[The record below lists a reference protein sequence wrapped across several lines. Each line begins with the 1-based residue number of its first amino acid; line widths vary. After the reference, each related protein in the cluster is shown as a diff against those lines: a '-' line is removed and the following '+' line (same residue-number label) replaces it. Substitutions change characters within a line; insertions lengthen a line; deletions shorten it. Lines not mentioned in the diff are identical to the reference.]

1 MKLTKNR
8 FTPSN
13 SEALK
18 LRTGSLKPWLVL
30 LVFIF
35 KPVLGADMESDR
47 TSQNPVNSEALPRLL
62 EAAGYTPD
70 PSFKAY
76 IIAFERKPDGNTI
89 QHRFDY
95 KGTSLDRD
103 NWWPASM
110 VKLYAAVAALEV
122 LHAHKFSPK
131 ASITFHYEDGDVT
144 QTITR
149 LVRQAITPSNNAAFD
164 RLVEIVGFDAMN
176 QWFQIKGI
184 KDTVFLR
191 SYTRRVVDETTNLGT
206 PRESS
211 AYTVTEGSKTWK
223 VPARIGDDK
232 VWHCPNQGNCTTL
245 QSLAEILRRV
255 MMHEQI
261 PDNQRLNLGRTEIRL
276 LRSALSGKRTRGL
289 GVVNG
294 LKAGFEPHQIK
305 CFNKPGYAYQ
315 WFSDHV
321 FVSCQDCKGP
331 VTEWIVAMA
340 GHGGRD
346 VLDEA
351 AKIVGQILAKGS
363 LMDGARKSGGTED
376 GEQGQGQKLGQGQK

>member
-1 MKLTKNR
+1 MNKWS
-8 FTPSN
+8 FV
-13 SEALK
+13 
-18 LRTGSLKPWLVL
+18 PWLIL

-35 KPVLGADMESDR
+35 KPALGAQMDSNQA
-47 TSQNPVNSEALPRLL
+47 SQDPVNSELLPSLL
-62 EAAGYTPD
+62 QAAGYTPD

-76 IIAFERKPDGNTI
+76 IIAFERKPDGKTV

-122 LHAHKFSPK
+122 LHAKKFSTK
-131 ASITFHYEDGDVT
+131 ASITFHYKDGDVT
-144 QTITR
+144 QTITK
-149 LVRQAITPSNNAAFD
+149 LVRQAITPSNNTAFD

-176 QWFQIKGI
+176 QWFQTKGI

-191 SYTRRVVDETTNLGT
+191 SYTRRVVDETTNLST

-211 AYTVTEGSKTWK
+211 ALTVTEGAKSWK
-223 VPARIGDDK
+223 VPARKGDDK

-245 QSLAEILRRV
+245 QNLAEILRRV

-261 PDNQRLNLGRTEIRL
+261 PENQRLKLGRAEIEL

-294 LKAGFEPHQIK
+294 LKAGFEPHVIK

-321 FVSCQDCKGP
+321 FVSCQDCEGP
-331 VTEWIVAMA
+331 VKEWIVAMA

-346 VLDEA
+346 VLDEG
-351 AKIVGQILAKGS
+351 AKIIGQILVSGS
-363 LMDGARKSGGTED
+363 LMDERGSSGGGRTAT
-376 GEQGQGQKLGQGQK
+376 GGQGQ